1 MSSPYQW
8 GSSFAAEQPEQ
19 HRRSAARRRWVLRN
33 TQTGDYFSEPYGPD
47 SKEWTPDIWLAYK
60 FVTFERASS
69 GASVFWALHGI
80 PLSIDEYS
88 GQELPSHD

>member
-1 MSSPYQW
+1 MTHPHQW
-8 GSSFAAEQPEQ
+8 GSSLAA
-19 HRRSAARRRWVLRN
+19 SKRRWVLRN
-33 TQTGDYFSEPYGPD
+33 TQTGDYFASEPYGPD
-47 SKEWTPDIWLAYK
+47 SKEWTPNIWLAYQ

-88 GQELPSHD
+88 GQELSSHD